1 MNNAEKPSRGL
12 AHAAAFTVALVMIVL
27 KGLLFRPV
35 WPLFVFCFC
44 FFFVFFF
51 FRGRGDV
58 NSVVSCVAPL
68 HLCICQL
75 AKKNPKVNWRKQ
87 IFFFFL
93 TQAVNIQAWNFD

>member
-44 FFFVFFF
+44 FFFVFLFF
-51 FRGRGDV
+51 FGEEGTLTVLLAVSLLCTYAFASSQKKPQRSTGV
-58 NSVVSCVAPL
+58 NRSS
-68 HLCICQL
+68 
-75 AKKNPKVNWRKQ
+75 
-87 IFFFFL
+87 FFF
-93 TQAVNIQAWNFD
+93 

>member
-35 WPLFVFCFC
+35 WPLFVFCYC
-44 FFFVFFF
+44 FFCIFFF
-51 FRGRGDV
+51 QGRGDV

-68 HLCICQL
+68 HSCISQL
-75 AKKNPKVNWRKQ
+75 AKKKQRSTGVNRS
-87 IFFFFL
+87 FFFNASF
-93 TQAVNIQAWNFD
+93 